1 MWQHLTDPHLPRS
14 IENMQQKEEVRIAG
28 GYLEKRTAA
37 RQVD

>member
-1 MWQHLTDPHLPRS
+1 
-14 IENMQQKEEVRIAG
+14 MQQKEEVRIAG